1 MLSPEVTSGSSYL
14 GRRIARSTSGSFRGA
29 VTGGFG
35 GGRQIT
41 DGVEVRC
48 ARLRTR
54 DFFMAAPM
62 FNYAIK

>member
-1 MLSPEVTSGSSYL
+1 L
-14 GRRIARSTSGSFRGA
+14 RGA

-41 DGVEVRC
+41 DGVELRC
-48 ARLRTR
+48 ERLCAR

-62 FNYAIK
+62 FNYAVKQSPDFFFDQYLPLFCLDLTAG